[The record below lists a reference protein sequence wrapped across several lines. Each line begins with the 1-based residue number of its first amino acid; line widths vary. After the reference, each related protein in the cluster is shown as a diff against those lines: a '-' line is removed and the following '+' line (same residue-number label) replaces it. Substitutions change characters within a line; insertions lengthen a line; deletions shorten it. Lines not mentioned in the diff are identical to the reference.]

1 MSMTRD
7 EIMARVAAAYSRAQV
22 SIDGA
27 DCNFSIAIVA
37 DEFSGL
43 RPVQR
48 QQAVLKLFADVLATG
63 ELHAMTVSAKTPD
76 EVANE
81 LNADNHGLTAISG

>member
-7 EIMARVAAAYSRAQV
+7 EIMARVATAHGDAQV
-22 SIDGA
+22 TIEGA

-37 DEFSGL
+37 GEFSGL

-63 ELHAMTVSAKTPD
+63 ELHAMTVSAKTPE
-76 EVANE
+76 EVAQE
-81 LNADNHGLTAISG
+81 LSADNHGLTAISG